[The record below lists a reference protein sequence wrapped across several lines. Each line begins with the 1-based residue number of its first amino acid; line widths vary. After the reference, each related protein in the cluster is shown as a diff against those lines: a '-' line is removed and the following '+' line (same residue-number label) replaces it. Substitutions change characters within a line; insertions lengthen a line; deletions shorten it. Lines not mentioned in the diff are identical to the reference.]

1 LEHKSDH
8 AKCGTEKEDW
18 GDEEIGRSGNR
29 EKIGRSGIKV
39 LEFSPRFPASPNP
52 HFSIPGLTTHRL
64 ISSNPMTRKFRH
76 LYGPVPSRRLGR
88 SLGIDLVPHK
98 ICTYDCIYCQI
109 GKTTKRTLLRK
120 EYVPVKEVLQE
131 VELFLR
137 EEFSPIDHFSLSG
150 SGEPTLH
157 SQIGSVIEGI
167 KAITSIPVAV
177 ITNGSLLYEEE
188 VRQDLLRADIVLPSL
203 DAVSSEVFMRINRP
217 RPGFSIE
224 KVIEGMAEFRRVYKG
239 QIWLEILFCKGV
251 NDQSSELRKMK
262 EAVKRIQPDLI
273 HINTVVR
280 PPSEDWV
287 RPLSKN
293 ELEEIK
299 AFFGEKAS
307 IISEF
312 DRHPSPTSPR
322 DLKEEILSILR
333 RRPLSLT
340 DLSKGMGIPANE
352 LEGYI
357 GPLIE
362 EGRIHARVFG
372 DSIYYEIK

>member
-1 LEHKSDH
+1 VKSY
-8 AKCGTEKEDW
+8 
-18 GDEEIGRSGNR
+18 
-29 EKIGRSGIKV
+29 
-39 LEFSPRFPASPNP
+39 L
-52 HFSIPGLTTHRL
+52 
-64 ISSNPMTRKFRH
+64 H

-109 GKTTKRTLLRK
+109 GNTTEKTLARK
-120 EYVPVKEVLQE
+120 EYVPVKEIMEE
-131 VELFLR
+131 VERFLK
-137 EEFSPIDHFSLSG
+137 EGTASIDYLSLSG

-157 SQIGSVIEGI
+157 SQIRSVIEGI

-203 DAVSSEVFMRINRP
+203 DAVSSEVFVRINRP
-217 RPGFSIE
+217 RPGFSIR
-224 KVIEGMAEFRRVYKG
+224 KVIEGLVEFRKGYKG

-251 NDQSSELRKMK
+251 NDGKEELLRMK
-262 EAVKRIQPDLI
+262 KVIDRIQPDRI
-273 HINTVVR
+273 HLNTVVR
-280 PPSEDWV
+280 PPSEKWAV
-287 RPLSKN
+287 PLNQK
-293 ELEEIK
+293 EMEEIR

-312 DRHPSPTSPR
+312 DRHPPAVSER
-322 DLKEEILSILR
+322 DIKEEILRILK

-340 DLSKGMGIPANE
+340 DLSKGMGITREE
-352 LEGYI
+352 LEAYLN
-357 GPLIE
+357 PLIQ
-362 EGRIHARVFG
+362 EGKIQPRPFG